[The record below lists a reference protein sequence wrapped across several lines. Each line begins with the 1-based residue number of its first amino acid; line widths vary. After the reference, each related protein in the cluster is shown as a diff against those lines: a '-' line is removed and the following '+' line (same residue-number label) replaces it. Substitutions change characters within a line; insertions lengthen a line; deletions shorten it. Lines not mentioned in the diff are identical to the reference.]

1 MPEDKYLDI
10 RDLDAGYGRSQVL
23 FGVTLN
29 VPWRGGVAILGRNGA
44 GKTTLMKAIVGELP
58 LLGGSIMLDS
68 RDVGQLPTEKRIRL
82 GVGYVPQEH
91 AVFARLSV
99 RDNLAVGAMTNRDSR
114 AVNRIL
120 EIFPKLG
127 QRMDQV
133 AGTLSG
139 GERKMLAIGRA
150 LLSDPRLLLLDEPTE
165 GVWIGVIEEITERLV
180 VLAKEIAVVIVEQHL
195 DLALQVASHA
205 YVLDR
210 GRVALVGSLRLVP
223 PMEPSSWWSVRLL
236 DVRKRFRS
244 REMRM
249 IYRVAAAVF
258 AGSLLAGA
266 AAAQSTTP
274 SGEKPE
280 TNCTTSPAATTGR
293 AGEKTSN
300 SMAME
305 KSAILPDAGGS
316 NSAAPT
322 VQSGGKPMEVRS
334 ECPLDS
340 KAK

>member
-1 MPEDKYLDI
+1 VPEDKYLDI
-10 RDLDAGYGRSQVL
+10 RGLDAGYGRSQVL

-68 RDVGQLPTEKRIRL
+68 RDVGKLPTEQRIRL

-91 AVFARLSV
+91 SVFARLSV
-99 RDNLAVGAMTNRDSR
+99 RDNLAVGAMTNRDSQ

-210 GRVALVGSLRLVP
+210 GRVALVGS
-223 PMEPSSWWSVRLL
+223 
-236 DVRKRFRS
+236 
-244 REMRM
+244 
-249 IYRVAAAVF
+249 AA
-258 AGSLLAGA
+258 
-266 AAAQSTTP
+266 
-274 SGEKPE
+274 
-280 TNCTTSPAATTGR
+280 
-293 AGEKTSN
+293 
-300 SMAME
+300 
-305 KSAILPDAGGS
+305 
-316 NSAAPT
+316 
-322 VQSGGKPMEVRS
+322 EVRHD
-334 ECPLDS
+334 PKLLQYL
-340 KAK
+340 AP

>member
-10 RDLDAGYGRSQVL
+10 SGLDAGYGRSQVL

-58 LLGGSIMLDS
+58 LLGGSITLDM
-68 RDVGQLPTEKRIRL
+68 REVGQLPTEQRIRL

-91 AVFARLSV
+91 SVFARLSV

-180 VLAKEIAVVIVEQHL
+180 LLAKEIAVVIVEQHL
-195 DLALQVASHA
+195 DLALQVASRA

-210 GRVALVGSLRLVP
+210 GRVALTGSAAEVRHDP
-223 PMEPSSWWSVRLL
+223 RLL
-236 DVRKRFRS
+236 QF
-244 REMRM
+244 
-249 IYRVAAAVF
+249 
-258 AGSLLAGA
+258 LA
-266 AAAQSTTP
+266 P
-274 SGEKPE
+274 
-280 TNCTTSPAATTGR
+280 
-293 AGEKTSN
+293 
-300 SMAME
+300 
-305 KSAILPDAGGS
+305 
-316 NSAAPT
+316 
-322 VQSGGKPMEVRS
+322 
-334 ECPLDS
+334 
-340 KAK
+340 